1 MKRSGSDEAAAAFCE
16 KRREFKNMS
25 DLRYREYLQSLTND
39 FKTNPKRLWSFLKGV
54 KGGKGGIHVLSDE
67 NGAEIMDDVQK
78 ANILNSSFASKF
90 TDSRNVTVPD
100 VSSHDLPM
108 FTRMECDVDTVRT
121 ILSSIPVHKA
131 CGPDGVSAR
140 IVRECSHELSVPLA
154 KICSLSLS
162 QGTFPQRWKEANVPI
177 LKKGNAKDPKNY
189 RSVSL
194 IPLFGKVLERVAY
207 MSLLRHVN
215 PVLSPVQHGFV
226 SGRSCATNLATLLST
241 SWDSIASGDQTDC
254 IYTDFSAAF
263 QSVNHSLLIHK
274 LQNSF
279 NVSETALSWFSSYL
293 ENRRQRVIVNGRC
306 SGWCRVTSG
315 TPEGGLISPL
325 LFALYINDL
334 PSEVS
339 SRCLMFADDVK
350 IYRRITCAAD
360 ADLLQ
365 ADLQRLCR
373 WSETWKLSLNPA
385 KCKSFRMTL
394 KTKPILTT
402 YFVKNTALEHVN
414 SIQDLGVTL
423 DTKLTFGPHIQN
435 TVMKANRALGG
446 LIRSF
451 QIATP
456 RGHFN
461 TSAVLT
467 SYFACVRSVLEF
479 CSVIWGGAAAV
490 HTDRVDRV
498 QHRFLMWLNA
508 HSRSPSTSMSYA
520 DLLKHFRLC
529 SLAARRTQHEIL
541 FARNVLTGKISSS
554 FLLSAFSLS
563 TPIRS
568 TRQQVL
574 MYVPYARVSTVKGG
588 LFVRL
593 PGVVNRFLG
602 QSSQADIF
610 HDSFATFRS
619 RVIAYVCTV

>member
-1 MKRSGSDEAAAAFCE
+1 M
-16 KRREFKNMS
+16 
-25 DLRYREYLQSLTND
+25 
-39 FKTNPKRLWSFLKGV
+39 
-54 KGGKGGIHVLSDE
+54 
-67 NGAEIMDDVQK
+67 
-78 ANILNSSFASKF
+78 
-90 TDSRNVTVPD
+90 
-100 VSSHDLPM
+100 
-108 FTRMECDVDTVRT
+108 
-121 ILSSIPVHKA
+121 
-131 CGPDGVSAR
+131 
-140 IVRECSHELSVPLA
+140 
-154 KICSLSLS
+154 
-162 QGTFPQRWKEANVPI
+162 
-177 LKKGNAKDPKNY
+177 
-189 RSVSL
+189 
-194 IPLFGKVLERVAY
+194 
-207 MSLLRHVN
+207 N

-279 NVSETALSWFSSYL
+279 NVSETALSWFTSYL

-306 SGWCRVTSG
+306 SEWCRVTSG

-325 LFALYINDL
+325 LFALHINDL

-365 ADLQRLCR
+365 ADLQKLCR

-402 YFVKNTALEHVN
+402 YYAKNTALEHVN
-414 SIQDLGVTL
+414 SIRDLGVTL
-423 DTKLTFGPHIQN
+423 DTKLTFGPHIQSI
-435 TVMKANRALGG
+435 VMKANRALGG

-451 QIATP
+451 QMAAP
-456 RGHFN
+456 RGHLN

-467 SYFACVRSVLEF
+467 SYFANVRSVLEF

-498 QHRFLMWLNA
+498 QHRFLTWLNA
-508 HSRSPSTSMSYA
+508 HSRSRSPSMSYA
-520 DLLKHFRLC
+520 TLLKHFKTC
-529 SLAARRTQHEIL
+529 SLASRRTQHDIL
-541 FARNVLTGKISSS
+541 FVRNVLTGKIRSS

-574 MYVPYARVSTVKGG
+574 LYVPYARVSTVKGG
-588 LFVRL
+588 LYVRL
-593 PGVVNRFLG
+593 PKVVNSFLR
-602 QSSQADIF
+602 QRSQADIF
-610 HDSFATFRS
+610 HDSYVTFRS
-619 RVIAYVCTV
+619 SVIAYVCAA

>member
-1 MKRSGSDEAAAAFCE
+1 
-16 KRREFKNMS
+16 MS

-67 NGAEIMDDVQK
+67 NGAGIMDDVQK
-78 ANILNSSFASKF
+78 ASILNSSFASKF
-90 TDSRNVTVPD
+90 TDSRNVTIPD

-162 QGTFPQRWKEANVPI
+162 QGTFPQRWKEANVFPI

-215 PVLSPVQHGFV
+215 PVLSPVQNGFV

-293 ENRRQRVIVNGRC
+293 ENRRQRIIVNGRC

-315 TPEGGLISPL
+315 TPEGGLISSL

-385 KCKSFRMTL
+385 KCKSFR
-394 KTKPILTT
+394 
-402 YFVKNTALEHVN
+402 
-414 SIQDLGVTL
+414 
-423 DTKLTFGPHIQN
+423 
-435 TVMKANRALGG
+435 
-446 LIRSF
+446 IRV
-451 QIATP
+451 
-456 RGHFN
+456 GK
-461 TSAVLT
+461 
-467 SYFACVRSVLEF
+467 F
-479 CSVIWGGAAAV
+479 CPPAS
-490 HTDRVDRV
+490 
-498 QHRFLMWLNA
+498 
-508 HSRSPSTSMSYA
+508 
-520 DLLKHFRLC
+520 
-529 SLAARRTQHEIL
+529 
-541 FARNVLTGKISSS
+541 FARLKPW
-554 FLLSAFSLS
+554 F
-563 TPIRS
+563 
-568 TRQQVL
+568 
-574 MYVPYARVSTVKGG
+574 
-588 LFVRL
+588 
-593 PGVVNRFLG
+593 
-602 QSSQADIF
+602 
-610 HDSFATFRS
+610 
-619 RVIAYVCTV
+619 